1 MATSRQHTTRAA
13 GRTTRLAVLNP
24 ALAVLLAVLVMG
36 FGYVT
41 HGHGDP
47 TATAMTTMSAPTL
60 PMDTS
65 DGHHT
70 TAATHPADC
79 PSGDVCC
86 GSAAEGVRAV
96 LATPTQPLPAVLPR
110 APGLPRPPDTFS
122 RATPS
127 PPTGRAPDLYVLQVQ
142 RT

>member
-1 MATSRQHTTRAA
+1 MAKAA
-13 GRTTRLAVLNP
+13 YRTTRLVVLGP

-36 FGYVT
+36 LGYVT

-47 TATAMTTMSAPTL
+47 TAPSMTTVSAPML
-60 PMDTS
+60 PTDAP

-86 GSAAEGVRAV
+86 GPAAEGVRAV
-96 LATPTQPLPAVLPR
+96 LAAPTQPLPAVLPR
-110 APGLPRPPDTFS
+110 TPGLPRPPDAFL
-122 RATPS
+122 RVAPP
-127 PPTGRAPDLYVLQVQ
+127 PPTGRAPDLHVLQVQ

>member
-1 MATSRQHTTRAA
+1 MLRAA
-13 GRTTRLAVLNP
+13 CRTTRLAVLWP

-36 FGYVT
+36 LGDVT
-41 HGHGDP
+41 HGHGGTP
-47 TATAMTTMSAPTL
+47 TATAMNTMVTPSIA
-60 PMDTS
+60 METS

-79 PSGDVCC
+79 PPGDVCC
-86 GSAAEGVRAV
+86 GPATEGVRAV
-96 LATPTQPLPAVLPR
+96 LATPAQPLPAVLRR
-110 APGLPRPPDTFS
+110 APGLPRPPTACS

-127 PPTGRAPDLYVLQVQ
+127 LPTDRAPDLHVLQVQ